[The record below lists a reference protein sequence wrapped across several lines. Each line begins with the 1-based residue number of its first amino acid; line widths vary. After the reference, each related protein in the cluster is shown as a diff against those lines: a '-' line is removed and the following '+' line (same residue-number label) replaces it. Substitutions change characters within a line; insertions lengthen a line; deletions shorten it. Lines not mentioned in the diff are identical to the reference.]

1 MDTSCNDVVFGVMH
15 YKHRWIKKQTI
26 SAFGKA
32 WEVTVAAK
40 AYSGKPITK
49 EQQGAYQRFSEKESI
64 EIATIEK
71 TILSYV
77 NSNINDLSVEWVG
90 ARKIS
95 AIADLA
101 QIVTPKTILFK
112 QDGTTIMLLDG
123 IWDTGAGLAVEI
135 YPEVRIGSQDL
146 FLECGQYT
154 NATGN
159 HDCRIL
165 LKGLFCDLTG
175 NCIPERKTAHRAAE
189 GCRDFF

>member
-112 QDGTTIMLLDG
+112 QDGTTIMLLDCV
-123 IWDTGAGLAVEI
+123 WDTEAGLAVEI

-146 FLECGQYT
+146 FL
-154 NATGN
+154 
-159 HDCRIL
+159 
-165 LKGLFCDLTG
+165 
-175 NCIPERKTAHRAAE
+175 
-189 GCRDFF
+189 